1 MTEARPSNYWIA
13 SNALYITLNA
23 NGGPDYLLG
32 NTASGAHI
40 LCYIK
45 GIDGLEYDAGHNY
58 RRWPLSLT
66 PTHFETY
73 TEKYV
78 YCAIPRP
85 GNAAEMAVIVFPSER
100 LDIYGK
106 NEIGQ
111 QIGSEQYYYIFGGA
125 PKSLQMVTAA
135 MKLKDAYSLEEK
147 L

>member
-40 LCYIK
+40 LCYMK

-66 PTHFETY
+66 PTHFET
-73 TEKYV
+73 
-78 YCAIPRP
+78 
-85 GNAAEMAVIVFPSER
+85 
-100 LDIYGK
+100 
-106 NEIGQ
+106 
-111 QIGSEQYYYIFGGA
+111 
-125 PKSLQMVTAA
+125 
-135 MKLKDAYSLEEK
+135 
-147 L
+147 